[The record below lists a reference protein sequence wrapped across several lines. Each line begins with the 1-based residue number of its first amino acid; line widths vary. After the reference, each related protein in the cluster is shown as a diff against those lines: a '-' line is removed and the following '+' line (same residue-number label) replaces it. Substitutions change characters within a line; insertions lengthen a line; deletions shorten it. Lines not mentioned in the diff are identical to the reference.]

1 MMSACDRRATATQY
15 ALLTSFMAIGNSLS
29 GWASGWMVANLDY
42 KPFYALSIAAA
53 IPGMALLPWLRHT
66 PGSDPGR

>member
-1 MMSACDRRATATQY
+1 
-15 ALLTSFMAIGNSLS
+15 
-29 GWASGWMVANLDY
+29 MVANLDY

-53 IPGMALLPWLRHT
+53 LPGLALLPLLRHT